1 MRLRLRTGEMTI
13 FGTVPDQPAIS
24 TVAPAISTVAPV
36 ISTVASAI
44 SNSDTGI
51 YDRDSGFAELSATLD
66 ITSAFQLPEAIAGSF
81 RP

>member
-24 TVAPAISTVAPV
+24 TVAPVISTVAP
-36 ISTVASAI
+36 AI
-44 SNSDTGI
+44 SNCGTGI